1 MKSCALFFRA
11 TVAWDVVRDKLS
23 PPGSPHHS
31 FIICRRRSV
40 LIRLG
45 NSLFIL
51 ISCFQTTYTHLLTF
65 ILDLDWN
72 RLDTRAKKS
81 GFPWPRRAVFYLF
94 TLIISLFTFLPIFIG
109 AINDHSPVTNVARVR
124 IPTSTWVG
132 FVLGS
137 LQLLRRVFL
146 LKKKKT
152 TCPNSSCV
160 WKESPILVY
169 PFIARVNVGV
179 PY

>member
-40 LIRLG
+40 LTRLG

-72 RLDTRAKKS
+72 RLDTRAKKP

-109 AINDHSPVTNVARVR
+109 AINDHSPVTNDARVR

-146 LKKKKT
+146 LKKKKQRAQI
-152 TCPNSSCV
+152 PVASEKS
-160 WKESPILVY
+160 LQ
-169 PFIARVNVGV
+169 F
-179 PY
+179 